1 MLSQWSRPTLREPP
15 SPPISP
21 PPSPPSPP
29 PSPPS
34 PPSPP
39 RGNSSPPRG
48 DSSPPTADAS
58 SSAAYLTSPRVHARV
73 PDFWA
78 GAKPLPSRRPPAPC
92 RAPPLA
98 LRAHPAGVT
107 RALNTAPNR
116 ALETALE
123 TRATGGSGCDRW
135 GREHFRQPAPPLI
148 PQPTPPEFPQLASP
162 IGTNGLFGRKQF
174 DEGGNQ
180 PDEGGNRA
188 TANSPIGTNGLFG
201 RKQFEKMVWGL
212 GEPHDHEPRDR
223 TDTANTPVRSR
234 RDLGSALVRQDR
246 TRAPSC
252 SSRPK
257 KERACRVS
265 HALTGA
271 AVGAAARAPPVST
284 RAVVG
289 ANHADSS
296 QVGSSQVGSRR
307 RASRLGRVGSRL
319 LESGVDGGP

>member
-34 PPSPP
+34 PPSSP
-39 RGNSSPPRG
+39 RGDSSPPRG

-58 SSAAYLTSPRVHARV
+58 SSSAYLTSPRVHARV

-234 RDLGSALVRQDR
+234 RDLGAISAQPLYAK
-246 TRAPSC
+246 TEP
-252 SSRPK
+252 
-257 KERACRVS
+257 E
-265 HALTGA
+265 
-271 AVGAAARAPPVST
+271 
-284 RAVVG
+284 
-289 ANHADSS
+289 
-296 QVGSSQVGSRR
+296 RR
-307 RASRLGRVGSRL
+307 RAHLDQKRKELVESRMHSQAPPWAPPHGPRQSAHAPPWAPTTPTLHRWALHRWDPVGEL
-319 LESGVDGGP
+319 PV